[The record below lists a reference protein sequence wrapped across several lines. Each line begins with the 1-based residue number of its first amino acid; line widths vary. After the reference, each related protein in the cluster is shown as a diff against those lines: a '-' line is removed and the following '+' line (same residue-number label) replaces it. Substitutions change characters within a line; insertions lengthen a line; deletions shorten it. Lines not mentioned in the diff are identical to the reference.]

1 MSSLPESYQPTL
13 QTITTTERANKLSG
27 LQSNAMKADD
37 MIAFI
42 IKEAQ
47 HQVIN
52 DDCMKFAESA
62 LATCTKKPAK
72 PKGKKKAKTQLDVVC
87 RNCNRPGH
95 GKPNCYLK
103 GGGKE
108 GQGPWQ
114 QKNLKSKLK
123 QQKAVVVAVDKEEE
137 ELSVFTCTSDYVAVA
152 NGLDVPNRSLGHAL
166 TVEPVETTVLID
178 PSS

>member
-1 MSSLPESYQPTL
+1 
-13 QTITTTERANKLSG
+13 
-27 LQSNAMKADD
+27 

-42 IKEAQ
+42 IEEAQ

-52 DDCMKFAESA
+52 DDHTKSAEST
-62 LATCTKKPAK
+62 LAARTKKLAK

-87 RNCNRPGH
+87 ENCDRPGH

-114 QKNLKSKLK
+114 QKNLKSKSK
-123 QQKAVVVAVDKEEE
+123 QQEAVVVAMDKEEE
-137 ELSVFTCTSDYVAVA
+137 ELFAFTCTSDYMAVA
-152 NGLDVPNRSLGHAL
+152 NGLDVLKSKLG
-166 TVEPVETTVLID
+166 TCID
-178 PSS
+178 SGASRDYCPD